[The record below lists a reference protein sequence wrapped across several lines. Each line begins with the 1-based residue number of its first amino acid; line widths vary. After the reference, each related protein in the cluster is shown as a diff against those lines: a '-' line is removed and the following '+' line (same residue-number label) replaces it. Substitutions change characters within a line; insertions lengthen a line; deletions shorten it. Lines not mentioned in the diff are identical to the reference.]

1 MKDQKLSTMSDIK
14 PTLLT
19 LRFVM
24 IFSLATLTFGCVVK
38 EELDSTYNQAHLG
51 LNEWSLIQDET
62 GSYKLSF
69 DAGYL
74 IGLVDEEGIQQ
85 INWTFELVN
94 RDREIISYS
103 SEQMREPSPEKTA
116 IFVEGKRTR
125 DVELM
130 TLLNGGE
137 TYILWFTLKYRDDIL
152 HEQLFPLVAGES
164 GGDPN
169 WIQDLIG
176 EDIDDLSN
184 LSNTGQIGAGDSGMS
199 DAVEEEASEE
209 PVDLIPLP
217 EEG

>member
-1 MKDQKLSTMSDIK
+1 MSDIK
-14 PTLLT
+14 LTLLT
-19 LRFVM
+19 LRFV
-24 IFSLATLTFGCVVK
+24 IFFSLATLTFGCVVK

-62 GSYKLSF
+62 GSYNLSF

-74 IGLVDEEGIQQ
+74 IGLIDEEGIQQ

-94 RDREIISYS
+94 RDREIISFS
-103 SEQMREPSPEKTA
+103 SEQMREASPEKTA

-137 TYILWFTLKYRDDIL
+137 TYILWFTLSYRDDIL

-164 GGDPN
+164 GGDPS

-176 EDIDDLSN
+176 EDTDDLSN
-184 LSNTGQIGAGDSGMS
+184 LSNSGQMGVNDSEMTEVVGE
-199 DAVEEEASEE
+199 DASEE
-209 PVDLIPLP
+209 RVELIPLP
-217 EEG
+217 EED